1 MSWQIIIAALV
12 GVVVS
17 YLFRYKVNDLY
28 NFVEYVWF
36 ERKALIKGV
45 VGAGLALLAWTY
57 VSTVLGWFGVALEWP
72 LLEWKLA
79 AVVGF
84 AGRKIFELAPQA
96 FTYVAAMFKKKFE
109 V

>member
-1 MSWQIIIAALV
+1 MSWQIIIAGLV

-28 NFVEYVWF
+28 NFVEYLFF
-36 ERKALIKGV
+36 EWKALAKGL
-45 VGAGLALLAWTY
+45 VGAGLSLLAWTY
-57 VSTVLGWFGVALEWP
+57 VSTVLAWFGVALDWP

-84 AGRKIFELAPQA
+84 AGRKIYELAPQA
-96 FTYVAAMFKKKFE
+96 FTYVAAIFKKKFE